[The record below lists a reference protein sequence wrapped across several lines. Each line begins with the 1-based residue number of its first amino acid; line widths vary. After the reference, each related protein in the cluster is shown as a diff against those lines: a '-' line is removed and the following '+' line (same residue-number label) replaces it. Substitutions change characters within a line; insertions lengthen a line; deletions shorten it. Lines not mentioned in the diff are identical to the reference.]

1 MQVIRFALRNLWRDL
16 RSGELSVLLLALM
29 IAVLSLTAVGFFISR
44 VSAGVSAQAAEV
56 LAADLRLE
64 SSVPIPPQYFSDA
77 ESRGLKTAKILSFPT
92 AIFNG
97 GQNQL
102 VAFNAVSQG
111 YPLRGHVRI
120 ADVPFGVA
128 RETNQIP
135 GKGEVW
141 LDARVMAQLQV
152 ALGTSIH
159 IGAATFKISQ
169 VLDYRPDQGG
179 GFANLAP
186 AALINYADLDAT
198 QLIQPGSR
206 ANYYALFAG
215 PADAVADFRTYL
227 KKAKT
232 PSERIDD
239 VANSSRQLSSAIDRA
254 TRFLNLASLAA
265 VLLAA
270 IAVAMG
276 ARRYAARHIDTV
288 ALMKCMGASQNF
300 VLMVS
305 LVELT
310 LLALFA
316 VLIGS
321 AFGFVA
327 QLGLAW
333 LLKSLIHGVLP
344 GASLAPLP
352 IALVTVVA
360 MLIGFAAPPLLQLK
374 NTPPARVLRK
384 SVSAPPLRYGV
395 SYLLALG
402 ALIAILWSLVH
413 DTELVLGV
421 LAGVVG
427 VGVAL
432 ALAGFGLVRLTGRL
446 RGGVG
451 VAWRYGLANVSR
463 RGGGSVVQ
471 IVAFGL
477 GLMVLLLLAVVR
489 GDLLADWRR
498 SLPANVPNNFL
509 INIRPDERQA
519 LQDFLDAH
527 QFGKP
532 ALYPMVRARITAIN
546 AQSTAEFKPTDDAA
560 RDEAGGTS
568 SRGRSGRGE
577 PARGEPAR
585 GESARG
591 YIDREQNLTWSANLM
606 EDNQLIAGRWWTAAD
621 AGKPLV
627 SVSSEYAEALKLKI
641 GDKLS
646 FDVAGEPLTVEV
658 ASIRKIRWDSF
669 RPNFF
674 LVFPPGLLDGAA
686 GTYMTAIYLTPA
698 QRPALGDLVRQFP
711 TVSVF
716 DVDAILKQI
725 RDIMDRASLAVQY
738 VFLFTLVAGIIV
750 LLAAVQSTRDE
761 RRYESAM
768 LRTLGASRMTVLQGV
783 AAEFSAL
790 GFLSG
795 TLAAMGA
802 TGIGVVL
809 ARRLFSLEYTL
820 DPWVWVAG
828 LVCGTVL
835 VGLSGTLATRS
846 VINTPPI
853 VTLRDE

>member
-1 MQVIRFALRNLWRDL
+1 
-16 RSGELSVLLLALM
+16 
-29 IAVLSLTAVGFFISR
+29 
-44 VSAGVSAQAAEV
+44 
-56 LAADLRLE
+56 
-64 SSVPIPPQYFSDA
+64 
-77 ESRGLKTAKILSFPT
+77 
-92 AIFNG
+92 
-97 GQNQL
+97 
-102 VAFNAVSQG
+102 
-111 YPLRGHVRI
+111 
-120 ADVPFGVA
+120 VA
-128 RETNQIP
+128 RETDRIP
-135 GKGEVW
+135 NKGEVW
-141 LDARVMAQLQV
+141 LDGRAMAQLQV
-152 ALGTSIH
+152 GLGASVH
-159 IGAATFKISQ
+159 IGAATFRIAQ

-179 GFANLAP
+179 GFVNLAP
-186 AALINYADLDAT
+186 SVLINYEDLDAT

-206 ANYYALFAG
+206 VNYYALFAG
-215 PADAVADFRTYL
+215 RAAAVAEFRTYL
-227 KKAKT
+227 KQAKT
-232 PSERIDD
+232 PAERIDD
-239 VANSSRQLSSAIDRA
+239 VASSSRQLSAAIDRA

-300 VLMVS
+300 VLWVS

-321 AFGFVA
+321 ALGYVG

-333 LLKSLIHGVLP
+333 LLKNLIRGILP

-360 MLIGFAAPPLLQLK
+360 MLIGFASPPLLQLK

-384 SVSAPPLRYGV
+384 TVSAPPLRYGL

-402 ALIAILWSLVH
+402 ALLAILWSLVH
-413 DTELVLGV
+413 DTELVFEVMGGV
-421 LAGVVG
+421 LG
-427 VGVAL
+427 VGVVL

-463 RGGGSVVQ
+463 RGAGSVVQ

-477 GLMVLLLLAVVR
+477 GLMMLLLLAVVR
-489 GDLLADWRR
+489 GDLLTDWRR
-498 SLPANVPNNFL
+498 SLPPNVPNNFL
-509 INIRPDERQA
+509 INIRPDERQG
-519 LQDFLDAH
+519 LQAFLDAH

-532 ALYPMVRARITAIN
+532 TMYPMVRARMTAIN
-546 AQSTAEFKPTDDAA
+546 SENATELKS
-560 RDEAGGTS
+560 RDEA
-568 SRGRSGRGE
+568 
-577 PARGEPAR
+577 ARN
-585 GESARG
+585 
-591 YIDREQNLTWSANLM
+591 YIDREQNLTWSANLL
-606 EDNQLIAGRWWTAAD
+606 EDNQLVAGRWWTAAD

-627 SVSSEYAEALKLKI
+627 SVSSEYAEALKLHV
-641 GDKLS
+641 GDHLS
-646 FDVAGEPLTVEV
+646 FDLAGEPLTVEV
-658 ASIRKIRWDSF
+658 SSIRKIRWDSF

-686 GTYMTAIYLTPA
+686 GTYMTALFLTPA

-738 VFLFTLVAGIIV
+738 VFLFTLAAGIVV

-768 LRTLGASRMTVLQGV
+768 LRTLGASRLTVLQGV

-802 TGIGVVL
+802 TGIGFVL